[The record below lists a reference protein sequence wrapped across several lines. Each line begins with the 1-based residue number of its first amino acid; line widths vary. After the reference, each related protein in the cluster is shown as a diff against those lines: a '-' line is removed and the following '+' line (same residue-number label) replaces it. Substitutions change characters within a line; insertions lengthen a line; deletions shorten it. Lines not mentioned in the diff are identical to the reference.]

1 MSDTLKRNMT
11 DISNA
16 AEDIRRIACLLKSAR
31 TRGELGEIL
40 AREVQKYS
48 LYDLQIL
55 GGKMN
60 AQIERLPSPYRKAM
74 ARLRDHFF
82 KCHHHLLVLYRTGE
96 FARLTAPLG
105 DRERFEAFCD
115 MLPSGMLAGIDTSE
129 GNIDFR
135 KLGFLFYYLFAAFSM
150 FVLEEPAHPVGTL
163 FPGGFKVERRGS
175 EYYCPVRDKEKE
187 VFYSLCN
194 FCPALQTVELRNS

>member
-1 MSDTLKRNMT
+1 MSDTPDCNMT
-11 DISNA
+11 DTSDA
-16 AEDIRRIACLLKSAR
+16 AVDIRRIACLLKSAR
-31 TRGELGEIL
+31 TRGEVGEVL

-48 LYDLQIL
+48 LYDIQIL

-60 AQIERLPSPYRKAM
+60 TQIERLPSPYRKAM

-82 KCHHHLLVLYRTGE
+82 KCHHNLIVLYRSGE
-96 FARLTAPLG
+96 FVRLTAPVSNR
-105 DRERFEAFCD
+105 DRFEAFCD
-115 MLPSGMLAGIDTSE
+115 MLPSGMFAVIDTSE
-129 GNIDFR
+129 ENLYFK
-135 KLGFLFYYLFAAFSM
+135 KLGFLFYYLFAAFTM

-163 FPGGFKVERRGS
+163 FPGGSKVEQRGS

-194 FCPALQTVELRNS
+194 FCPALQTVEPRNS